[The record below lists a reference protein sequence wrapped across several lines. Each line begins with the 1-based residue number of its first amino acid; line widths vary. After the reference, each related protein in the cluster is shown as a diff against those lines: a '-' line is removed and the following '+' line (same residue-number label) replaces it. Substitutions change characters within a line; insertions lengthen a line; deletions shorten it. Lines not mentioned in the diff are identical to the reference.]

1 LGAGFSL
8 PCAALLLSAPNVLG
22 LTQMDRSHDLNAALR
37 EPAKRYAF
45 AVAMVAAALGLRKL
59 LEPVSGT
66 GAPFVLFFA
75 AVLVSSLTCG
85 RGPGI
90 VATLLSVPLGAYEFV
105 VRAGY
110 PLSEAVIQAGL
121 FALDCVVV
129 VYMSGLIRRSE
140 AQVRDL
146 IQFAPD
152 AFFLADL
159 EGHYFEVNQAACHML
174 GYERDELLSMRIMDL
189 IRNEDAPRLAAEKAT
204 MSRSG
209 LAVTSEWTVR
219 RKDGTFLPVEVS
231 ANILADGR
239 WQAFVRDITE
249 RRKREDERRVF
260 ESLLENSSDFIGI
273 ADPSGTPIY
282 LNPAGRRMVGLP
294 ADYPVEHTHIA
305 DYYPPEERKFAT
317 EVILRSMIER
327 GRWSGETYFRHWQT
341 EAAIPVSDE
350 HFMIRDPH
358 DGRILGMGTVTRD
371 ISETRRSRELLQF
384 SEARFSGIISISA
397 DAIISID
404 EHQRITLFNAG
415 AERIFGYSKAEVIGT
430 PLDLLLPERLRAL
443 HREHVEGFA
452 AGPEAARQMAER
464 VEIIV
469 GRRKNGEEFPA
480 EAAISKL
487 QLAGRTI
494 LTVALR
500 DITARKRI
508 EKEQRFLS
516 EAGAVLGSSLDYE
529 HTLATVGQLV
539 VRDLADWCIVDII
552 EDDEQLKRLKV
563 VSADPN
569 EAALALQLER
579 IPLDLSRPSLIRLV
593 VASRRPVVI
602 ERVTPGELQ
611 SFAQSAEHL
620 RLLRAANPRSMMAL
634 PLLIRERLLGVLV
647 FISSSPSRVYGPNDI
662 PFAEALAQRAALAI
676 ENGRLYRQAVQAT
689 QLRDEVLGVVAHD
702 LRNPLSVIVMQSA
715 AQRRRGTGPE
725 RRNLQSSETI
735 HRSANRMKRL
745 INDLVDVT
753 MVEAGQLGLDRAA
766 ISARQLLVDTVEAQ
780 RPLAASASIDMQ
792 LALEGPLP
800 DIWADQH
807 RLLQVFENLIGNAIK
822 FTPAGGRITVAART
836 GEREVLFRVND
847 TGYGIAPS
855 ELPHVF
861 DRFWQARKG
870 RDGAGLGLPIARG
883 IIAAHGG
890 RIWVESTL
898 GRGTTFSF
906 TVPRADAVPD
916 KGASQHRQ
924 NEPGMGRAA

>member
-1 LGAGFSL
+1 
-8 PCAALLLSAPNVLG
+8 
-22 LTQMDRSHDLNAALR
+22 MDRSYDLNAALR

-110 PLSEAVIQAGL
+110 PLSEAIIQAGL

-129 VYMSGLIRRSE
+129 VYMSLLIRRSE
-140 AQVRDL
+140 ARVRDL
-146 IQFAPD
+146 IQLAPD
-152 AFFLADL
+152 AFFLANL
-159 EGHYFEVNQAACHML
+159 EGHYTEVNQAACQML
-174 GYERDELLSMRIMDL
+174 GYGRDELLRMRILDL
-189 IRNEDAPRLAAEKAT
+189 IRAEDAPRLAAEKAA
-204 MSRSG
+204 MSRPG
-209 LAVTSEWTVR
+209 RAVTSEWAVR
-219 RKDGTFLPVEVS
+219 RKDGSFLPVEVS

-239 WQAFVRDITE
+239 WQAFVRDISE
-249 RRKREDERRVF
+249 RKRREDERRVF

-273 ADPSGTPIY
+273 ADPSGKPIY

-294 ADYPVEHTHIA
+294 PDYPVEHTRIP
-305 DYYPPEERKFAT
+305 DYYAPEQRQFAT
-317 EVILRSMIER
+317 DVILKEMVEH
-327 GRWSGETYFRHWQT
+327 GRWSGETCFRHWQT

-350 HFMIRDPH
+350 HFMIRDPR

-371 ISETRRSRELLQF
+371 ISEARRAREQLQF
-384 SEARFSGIISISA
+384 SEARFAGIIAISA

-404 EHQRITLFNAG
+404 EDQRITLFNAG
-415 AERIFGYSKAEVIGT
+415 AEKIFGYSKAETIGA
-430 PLDLLLPERLRAL
+430 PLEMLLPESRRDV
-443 HREHVEGFA
+443 HRDHVAGFTV
-452 AGPEAARQMAER
+452 GPVTARQMAER
-464 VEIIV
+464 VETIV

-480 EAAISKL
+480 EAAISEL
-487 QLAGRTI
+487 QVAGRTI

-516 EAGAVLGSSLDYE
+516 EAGAVLVSSLDYE

-539 VRDLADWCIVDII
+539 VRDLADWCIVDMI

-569 EAALALQLER
+569 KAALALQLER
-579 IPLDLSRPSLIRLV
+579 IPLDVSRPSLIRLV

-620 RLLRAANPRSMMAL
+620 RLLRDADPRSVMAL

-647 FISSSPSRVYGPNDI
+647 FISSSPTRVYGPNDI

-676 ENGRLYRQAVQAT
+676 ENGRLYRAAVQAT
-689 QLRDEVLGVVAHD
+689 QLRDEVLGIVAHD
-702 LRNPLSVIVMQSA
+702 LRNPLSVITMQSA
-715 AQRRRGTGPE
+715 AQRRRGPEPE
-725 RRNLQSSETI
+725 RRNQQSSETI

-753 MVEAGQLGLDRAA
+753 MVEAGQLGLDRAPV
-766 ISARQLLVDTVEAQ
+766 SARQLLVDAAEVQ
-780 RPLAASASIDMQ
+780 RPLAASASIELHLD
-792 LALEGPLP
+792 LERKLP
-800 DIWADQH
+800 DIWADPH

-822 FTPAGGRITVAART
+822 FTPAGGRITVGASP
-836 GEREVLFRVND
+836 GEHEVLFRVSD
-847 TGYGIAPS
+847 TGYGISPTN
-855 ELPHVF
+855 LPHVF

-870 RDGAGLGLPIARG
+870 HDGAGLGLPIARG

-906 TVPRADAVPD
+906 TIPRADAVPGR
-916 KGASQHRQ
+916 GARQ
-924 NEPGMGRAA
+924 DRPCEPGNGRVAA